1 MRSGHSEGFTPQPN
15 KLAGIFGL
23 MLLRIFPN
31 DSGASFFYARR
42 TKNMGTSKSVKR
54 FDNIDNSQWMTVPF
68 ERTNEGFLRGRA
80 IVTSIGVF
88 TYKRKDGTVQRELR
102 LPEEV
107 FNLATLSS
115 MKLKPV
121 TLNHPTELVTSDN
134 AKSLQVGSLGDNPS
148 WTKEWHDRNWQEVT
162 DGINCAIDMII
173 TRQDAIDAILN
184 GKQALSMGYTC
195 DLEAAQPGAT
205 WCGIEY
211 DFIQRNIR
219 YNHCAIVDSARAG
232 DNAKIE
238 LRADSEDAVLE
249 DIYTKTDGGKN
260 TMLKKINLDGID
272 YEAEEGVIKA
282 LHAAN
287 ANCLNYEDD
296 ELRDVIVAANKNA
309 KKAKDE
315 LEKKISEV
323 EAERDTAKDKAD
335 SAEKELADLKK
346 SAFDEKKLDEAV
358 KAKIELI
365 HTAEKAGV
373 EVNDGMSDADIKKAV
388 ILKSFPNAKF
398 DGKDDVYIQARYDA
412 TVEMLSEK
420 NNASSRQ
427 FASDLPPENRADE
440 NDARKRMIA
449 RMKNHGQEEK

>member
-1 MRSGHSEGFTPQPN
+1 
-15 KLAGIFGL
+15 
-23 MLLRIFPN
+23 
-31 DSGASFFYARR
+31 
-42 TKNMGTSKSVKR
+42 MGRFNSVNR

-88 TYKRKDGTVQRELR
+88 TYKRKDGSVQRELR

-107 FNLATLSS
+107 FSYDTLNS

-121 TLNHPTELVTSDN
+121 TLNHPSELVTSDN
-134 AKSLQVGSLGDNPS
+134 ADRLQVGSLGDNPS
-148 WTKEWHDRNWQEVT
+148 RTKQEFGYNGNPVPWAELT
-162 DGINCAIDMII
+162 DGINCAIDMMI
-173 TRQDAIDAILN
+173 TKKDAIDAVLN

-195 DLEAAQPGAT
+195 DLEAAQPGAS

-219 YNHCAIVDSARAG
+219 YNHCAIVDAARAG

-249 DIYTKTDGGKN
+249 DMVFTKKDGG
-260 TMLKKINLDGID
+260 TQMLKKINLDGID
-272 YEAEEGVIKA
+272 YEAEETVIKA

-287 ANCLNYEDD
+287 ERADKAEKDACGTKKELD
-296 ELRDVIVAANKNA
+296 ECIANA

-323 EAERDTAKDKAD
+323 EAERDTAKEKAD
-335 SAEKELADLKK
+335 GLEKENAELKK
-346 SAFDEKKLDEAV
+346 TALDSARIDEAV
-358 KAKIELI
+358 NAKIALLEN
-365 HTAEKAGV
+365 AKKANV
-373 EVNDGMSDADIKKAV
+373 EVKADMSDMDIKKAV
-388 ILKSFPNAKF
+388 IVSAFPNANF

-412 TVEMLSEK
+412 TVEMLEERNDAK
-420 NNASSRQ
+420 NRQ
-427 FASDLPPENRADE
+427 VTSDLPPEAHADE
-440 NDARKRMIA
+440 NDARNRMIE
-449 RMKNHGQEEK
+449 RMKNHGQEAK